1 MAKSLTTRRTVN
13 IFSNM
18 LSLYRIIKF
27 SFQDIARNIWLTIV
41 TITILLLALFSINT
55 LITVRLIS
63 DNAVSAIKEKIDISL
78 YIKAET
84 PEADIM
90 ALKNKITTSSK
101 VKNVVYVSKQLAL
114 DNFRE
119 KYKNNQA
126 VLLAL
131 KELGRN
137 PLSPSLT
144 IIPANFEES
153 ASLINELRVLDNPII
168 ESRDFSDNT
177 AILGKINSITKRVNE
192 IGLFIIGLFVATS
205 LLVVYNAIRVAIY
218 THRQEIE
225 IMRLVGASNF
235 FIYMPYMVSALV
247 YAIFSILIVISVFY
261 PFLTILQPYLEV
273 FFMGYNVNI
282 LTYFVDNFWFIFG
295 SQFLVILVINIIAS
309 LFAVR
314 KYARV

>member
-1 MAKSLTTRRTVN
+1 
-13 IFSNM
+13 M

-27 SFQDIARNIWLTIV
+27 SFQDIVRNIWLTIV
-41 TITILLLALFSINT
+41 TLTILLISLFSINT

-63 DNAVSAIKEKIDISL
+63 DSAVSAVKEKIDISL
-78 YIKAET
+78 YLKPDTVESEI
-84 PEADIM
+84 I
-90 ALKNKITTSSK
+90 ALKNKIAASPK
-101 VKNVVYVSKQLAL
+101 VKEVIYTSKQSAI
-114 DNFRE
+114 DSFRE
-119 KYKNNQA
+119 KYQNDPT
-126 VLLAL
+126 VLAAL

-144 IIPANFEES
+144 VVPKNFDES
-153 ASLINELRVLDNPII
+153 KLVINDLKMLDSSII

-177 AILGKINSITKRVNE
+177 VILDKINNITKRVNE
-192 IGLFIIGLFVATS
+192 VGVGIIAIFILTS

-235 FIYMPYMVSALV
+235 FIYMPYMFSAFV
-247 YAIFSILIVISVFY
+247 YALLSTLIMISIFY
-261 PFLTILQPYLEV
+261 PFLTLLQPYLET

-282 LTYFVDNFWFIFG
+282 LAYFVDNFFLIFG
-295 SQFLVILVINIIAS
+295 VQFLAVMMINIIAS

-314 KYARV
+314 RYARI

>member
-1 MAKSLTTRRTVN
+1 
-13 IFSNM
+13 M
-18 LSLYRIIKF
+18 LSFYRIIKF
-27 SFQDIARNIWLTIV
+27 SFQDIARNVWLSIV

-55 LITVRLIS
+55 LLTVRIIS
-63 DNAVSAIKEKIDISL
+63 DSAAMAVKEKINISL
-78 YIKAET
+78 YLKAET
-84 PEADIM
+84 PESEIM
-90 ALKNKITTSSK
+90 ALKAKLSNSEK
-101 VKNVVYVSKQLAL
+101 VKNIVYVSRQDAL
-114 DNFRE
+114 DSFRE

-126 VLLAL
+126 VLAAL

-144 IIPANFEES
+144 IVPNNFAES
-153 ASLINELRVLDNPII
+153 GLLINELKMLNDPII

-177 AILGKINSITKRVNE
+177 VILNKINNITKRVNE
-192 IGLFIIGLFVATS
+192 VGLFIIAIFILTS

-235 FIYMPYMVSALV
+235 FIYMPYLVSAFVYTLV
-247 YAIFSILIVISVFY
+247 SILIVVSFFY
-261 PFLTILQPYLEV
+261 PFLSLLQPYLEV

-282 LTYFVDNFWFIFG
+282 LSYFVNNFALVFG
-295 SQFLVILVINIIAS
+295 LQFLVVLVINVLAS